1 MSKKFT
7 RWLASRIA
15 LFRAVDV
22 ILVPSVAAAA
32 PVLALFRWIGA
43 KRLPVSRRV
52 LKAIGV
58 FPIRNHYYEPRFVYN
73 DLKNPLD
80 EERNLPGIDLDL
92 AAQVALLAS
101 LSSRNELTEL
111 DLRNRGNPTGFVF
124 GNGAYESGDAEIWY
138 SMLRT
143 LKPRRVLEVGSG
155 HSSLLA
161 HAALERNRVETGAD
175 ICHTLIEPFENPWL
189 ESLGNASV
197 VRERA
202 EDVSLDVFR
211 ELASGD
217 VLFIDSSHMIRPQ
230 GDVLRLYLEVLPQ
243 LQAGVIVH
251 IHDIFTPR
259 DYLAT
264 WLTESVHFWNEQYLL
279 EALLSNSSRYEILLA
294 LNFLKHNAYP
304 HLSEMC
310 PYMTPERE
318 PGSLYLR
325 IRG

>member
-1 MSKKFT
+1 M
-7 RWLASRIA
+7 
-15 LFRAVDV
+15 DV
-22 ILVPSVAAAA
+22 VLVPIVAVTA
-32 PVLALFRWIGA
+32 PILALFRWIGA
-43 KRLPVSRRV
+43 KRLPISSKV

-58 FPIRNHYYEPRFVYN
+58 FPIRNHYYEPRFVYD
-73 DLKNPLD
+73 DLRKPLD
-80 EERNLPGIDLDL
+80 DERDLPGIDLDL
-92 AAQVALLAS
+92 EAQVALLAS
-101 LSSRNELTEL
+101 LDYRSELIDL
-111 DLRNRGNPTGFVF
+111 DLRNRGNSTGFVF
-124 GNGAYESGDAEIWY
+124 GNVAYESGDAEIWY

-143 LKPRRVLEVGSG
+143 VKPRRVLEVGSG

-161 HAALERNRVETGAD
+161 HAALRRNRVETGAD
-175 ICHTLIEPFENPWL
+175 IRHTLIEPFENPWL
-189 ESLGNASV
+189 ESLENTSV

-202 EDVSLDVFR
+202 EDVSLDLFR

-259 DYLAT
+259 DYLST
-264 WLTESVHFWNEQYLL
+264 WLTESVLFWNEQYLL

-294 LNFLKHNAYP
+294 LNFLKHNAYAR
-304 HLSEMC
+304 LAEVC

-325 IRG
+325 IRR